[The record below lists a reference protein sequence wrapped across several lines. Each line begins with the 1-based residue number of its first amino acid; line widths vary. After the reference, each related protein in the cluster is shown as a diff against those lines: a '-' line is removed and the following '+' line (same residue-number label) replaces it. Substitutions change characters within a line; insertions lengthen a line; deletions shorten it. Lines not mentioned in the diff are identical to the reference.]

1 MTKVVYDGP
10 HQAVEVPAADVV
22 VDRGVPVDLPDHIA
36 DRLLEQADWKPAP
49 KRAGSK
55 ERD

>member
-22 VDRGVPVDLPDHIA
+22 VDRRVPVDLPDHIA